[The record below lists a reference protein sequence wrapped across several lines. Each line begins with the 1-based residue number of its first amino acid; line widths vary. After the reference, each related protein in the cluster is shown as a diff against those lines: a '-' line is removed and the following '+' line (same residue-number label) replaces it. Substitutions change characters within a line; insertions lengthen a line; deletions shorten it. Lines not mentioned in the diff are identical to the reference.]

1 MSSRIGVVGMLGCL
15 AFAVGA
21 PPLLAAETAVP
32 TEQDIGTAL
41 RPAPKGLG
49 VHQGLPTLGTV
60 PGANEN
66 PAVHG
71 VSLPSEGTAPAQA
84 KHKNR
89 TAVGT
94 TSPGQ
99 ASPEARAAITFNTI
113 QFSFGSAQLT
123 PESSAT
129 LRNLGNALNHEL
141 KDQKSFVI
149 EGHTDR
155 TGTRAYNDELSRQRA
170 DAVRDYLIKEMAVS
184 ADRLQTVGKGS
195 SEPADQNHPYAAEN
209 RRVVVVN
216 AGG

>member
-15 AFAVGA
+15 AFAIGVS
-21 PPLLAAETAVP
+21 PLLAAEAVP

-66 PAVHG
+66 TAVHG
-71 VSLPSEGTAPAQA
+71 VSLPSEGAPAQA

-155 TGTRAYNDELSRQRA
+155 T
-170 DAVRDYLIKEMAVS
+170 
-184 ADRLQTVGKGS
+184 
-195 SEPADQNHPYAAEN
+195 
-209 RRVVVVN
+209 
-216 AGG
+216 